1 MLEPAVKDVLQRIR
15 PEVYKKFFNVSG
27 AVASNDRVNADNG
40 SRVLYATMTPQSEM
54 PGHKYTHKK
63 KSLLVSPSTM
73 SNHTIEYRKR
83 KSTDDD

>member
-1 MLEPAVKDVLQRIR
+1 MKEVLQRIR
-15 PEVYKKFFNVSG
+15 PEVYNKYFNVSG
-27 AVASNDRVNADNG
+27 SLAANDRMNADNG

-54 PGHKYTHKK
+54 PNLKYTHKK

-83 KSTDDD
+83 KATDDE